1 VRLVVASAD
10 VLVLSSAGLDGF
22 GESLTPFGKVRSST
36 NPASRLLG
44 NMDSYAGLGNVLAR
58 CKEGLR
64 SDAIWGDWLLE
75 CVDMDAGV
83 WQDDR
88 LAAVV
93 NGSGD
98 DSVVESPPATTLPY
112 GCSTSRSLRK

>member
-1 VRLVVASAD
+1 
-10 VLVLSSAGLDGF
+10 
-22 GESLTPFGKVRSST
+22 
-36 NPASRLLG
+36 
-44 NMDSYAGLGNVLAR
+44 
-58 CKEGLR
+58 
-64 SDAIWGDWLLE
+64 
-75 CVDMDAGV
+75 MDAGV
-83 WQDDR
+83 WQEDR